1 MPRTK
6 SVKHR
11 FHRCRPLQ
19 RQPPGEG
26 DDLQK
31 VQNDLFNRVARFLF
45 ARFTGDL
52 HVHHDRAAHTH
63 GEEPQAQHRLV
74 GLLRGAR
81 FAPSTAAEPFVPDRG
96 HAQPFPEASAAQT
109 APDWLA
115 MFGRAGV
122 AVAVGFVACFR
133 PIHYGAVDRNATQV
147 AVFGVDGA
155 VAGMGVQTFFKGA
168 RGGGV
173 GLFLVL
179 RDQTRGRRGCF
190 IVEAPPPMQ
199 SRDVVPANGS
209 LARGAEWARVA
220 GVVVGVGVWRGKWSR
235 LVRWCSGQE
244 EER

>member
-1 MPRTK
+1 M
-6 SVKHR
+6 
-11 FHRCRPLQ
+11 
-19 RQPPGEG
+19 
-26 DDLQK
+26 QK
-31 VQNDLFNRVARFLF
+31 VQNDLFNRVTRLLF
-45 ARFTGDL
+45 AGFTGDL
-52 HVHHDRAAHTH
+52 HVHHDRASHAH

-115 MFGRAGV
+115 MFVRAGV

-179 RDQTRGRRGCF
+179 RDQTRGWRGCF

-199 SRDVVPANGS
+199 RRDVVPSNGS

-220 GVVVGVGVWRGKWSR
+220 GVVVGVGVWREN
-235 LVRWCSGQE
+235 VTISG
-244 EER
+244 